1 MSLRGK
7 LIVGFG
13 GVLLILLVVSALS
26 IVVLTRYSHALDR
39 VFSENYDSA
48 IYCGRMKQAIDGLSA
63 RAQRILWDNPGPTQP
78 DDATALQQQFDQSLR
93 LQFANITL
101 RGEKSLTERIQSLWN
116 VYRSTYARFDSAP
129 GSAARLKIFRDDLIP
144 QSQELE
150 RTAQATADLNMSNM
164 VSVDGDVKRMLGS
177 MRDTLVVLA
186 LAGTLL
192 AVGLVAAVGT
202 TVLRPLRVL
211 TRSARQIEGGDLELQ
226 VNVAGRDEIGQLA
239 EAFNSM
245 AARLREFRRID
256 HERLQRTQ
264 ETTQLAIDSLP
275 DAVFV
280 IGPEGVVEISNRTA
294 RSHFSVEPGAVVGSL
309 EQSWLGKIYA
319 DVCSTREPL
328 DPQGYNSAIQLFEA
342 GRERFLL
349 PRAVPMLNSAGG
361 LMGVTVIL
369 VDVTRLRHADELKS
383 GLVSTVSHELRTP
396 LTAIRMAVLML
407 VSEKLG
413 PIGRLQR
420 QALAAARDDSDR
432 LCRIIEN
439 LLNLSRIESGG
450 QQFNFRPMAAD
461 EIVRQATEPLREQFD
476 AKPLNLSV
484 EVATDLPA
492 VMADSSIVGYALS
505 NLLLNAIKFTPRG
518 GSVLVFARRDDGDV
532 LFGVSDNGP
541 GVPEAFRSRLFER
554 FFRVPESA
562 GPSGVGLGLSIAK
575 EIVEA
580 HGGSI
585 AYLERPGGGSIFQ
598 FRLRHAP
605 TADSA

>member
-48 IYCGRMKQAIDGLSA
+48 VYCGRMKQVIDGLSA
-63 RAQRILWDNPGPTQP
+63 RAQRIVWDDSKPGQP
-78 DDATALQQQFDQSLR
+78 DDAMALQEQFDQSLR

-101 RGEKSLTERIQSLWN
+101 HGEKSLTERIQSSWD
-116 VYRSTYARFDSAP
+116 VYRSTYARFEAAADSAQ
-129 GSAARLKIFRDDLIP
+129 RLKIFRDELIP
-144 QSQELE
+144 QSEELE

-177 MRDTLVVLA
+177 MRETLLVLA
-186 LAGTLL
+186 AAGTLL
-192 AVGLVAAVGT
+192 AIGLVAAVGT
-202 TVLRPLRVL
+202 TVLRPLQVL
-211 TRSARQIEGGDLELQ
+211 TRSARQIEGGDLDLQ
-226 VNVAGRDEIGQLA
+226 VNVSGRDEIGQLA

-245 AARLREFRRID
+245 AARLREFRRSD
-256 HERLQRTQ
+256 HERLERTQ

-280 IGPEGVVEISNRTA
+280 IGPGGVVEISNRTA
-294 RSHFSVEPGAVVGSL
+294 RSHFSVEPGSVVGSL

-349 PRAVPMLNSAGG
+349 PRAVPMVNAAGG
-361 LMGVTVIL
+361 LMGVTIIL

-413 PIGRLQR
+413 PVGRLQK
-420 QALAAARDDSDR
+420 QALVAARDDSDR

-450 QQFNFRPMAAD
+450 QQFEFRPMAAG

-484 EVATDLPA
+484 EIAPDLPA
-492 VMADSSIVGYALS
+492 VMADSSCVGYALS
-505 NLLLNAIKFTPRG
+505 NLLLNAIKFTPAG
-518 GSVLVFARRDDGDV
+518 GSVSVFARRDDEDV
-532 LFGVSDNGP
+532 LFGVCDNGP
-541 GVPEAFRSRLFER
+541 GVPAVFRSRLFER
-554 FFRVPESA
+554 FFRVP
-562 GPSGVGLGLSIAK
+562 GNGRPSGVGLGLSIAK
-575 EIVEA
+575 EIVEV
-580 HGGSI
+580 HGGNI

-598 FRLRHAP
+598 FWLRHAP
-605 TADSA
+605 PA